1 MQYNL
6 LTKTKGNFSTHF
18 SLLRS
23 PFWSMNMRVL
33 KNHVSLTSLNCVLAW
48 RIPEMG
54 QPGGCRLWGRTES
67 DTTEVTQQQT
77 VFTAM
82 KENAHT
88 YTSAARKEESTKTL
102 TFSGENTELENRR
115 QNLQFGLLFLFLNQ
129 IKTSLCL
136 SFLSSKM
143 EILIS
148 DFLEV
153 KASF

>member
-1 MQYNL
+1 
-6 LTKTKGNFSTHF
+6 
-18 SLLRS
+18 
-23 PFWSMNMRVL
+23 
-33 KNHVSLTSLNCVLAW
+33 
-48 RIPEMG
+48 MG